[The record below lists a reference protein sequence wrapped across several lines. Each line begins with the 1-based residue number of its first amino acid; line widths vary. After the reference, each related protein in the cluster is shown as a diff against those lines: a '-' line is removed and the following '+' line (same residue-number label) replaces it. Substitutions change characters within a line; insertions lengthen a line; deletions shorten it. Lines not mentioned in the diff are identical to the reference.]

1 MNKKTLSER
10 DICTKF
16 ITPAIEKSGWN
27 KLTQLLEEVSFTDGK
42 IYVRGRLTA
51 RGIRKR
57 ADYIL
62 YYKPNIPIAIV
73 EAKDNKHSVRAG
85 IQQALDYA
93 KILDI
98 PCVFSSNGDGFIF
111 HDRTATD
118 GNVETELDIDSFP
131 TPEELWQK
139 YKKYKGIETPEAE
152 KVVAQDYYFD
162 GSGRSPRYYQQIAVN
177 RTVEAIAK
185 GQDRILLVMATGTGK
200 TYTAFQIIHRLWK
213 SGAKKRILFLADRN
227 ALIDQTR
234 RGDFKHFKDKMTVV
248 KHRMIDKSYEVYL
261 ALYQGLSGADEEANA
276 YKQFSPEFFDLIVID
291 ECHRGSAKED
301 SAWREILRYF
311 NKATHIGLTATPK
324 ETKEVSNIEYFGD
337 PIYTYSLKQGID
349 DGFLAPY
356 RVVRVNLNV
365 DTEGWRPEQGKTD
378 KEGNEVEDRI
388 YNRKDFDR
396 NLVIEERTQTVAR
409 KLTEFLKGY
418 DRFAKTIVFCTDID
432 HAERMRSAL
441 SNLNADLVAKYHKYI
456 MQITGDNDEGK
467 RELDNFINPEE
478 SYPVIA
484 TTSELMT
491 TGVDAQ
497 TCKVIVLDAEI
508 KSMTKFKQIVGRGTR
523 INEEFGKMY
532 FTILDFRNVT
542 DLFADKDFDGDPI
555 RVKPVSEDT
564 DLSGIVDEEENIDTP
579 IIDEES
585 GEEIEIEPEIRY
597 PEPQTPTD
605 KVREPREKVYVNG
618 VDVSVLISREM
629 YFDNNGKP
637 ITTSLKDHTKDLIKG
652 QYASL
657 DDFLNRWNNTDKKEI
672 IIKELED
679 QGILVEALR
688 DAVNRDLPAKSPG
701 KWYVYVIEC
710 EDGSLYKGMTTDLRN
725 RWRQHKNG
733 EGAEWTKKHQ
743 PIELI
748 HFESFNSESE
758 AVKREQYLKSGRGRI
773 WLQNQKALDNLN
785 GRQAGVDLFDLICHV
800 AFEQPPLTR
809 KERANNVKKRDYFT
823 KYGDQARKV
832 LESLLDKY
840 ADEGVTNIESMDILK
855 VKPLTDYGSAIEIV
869 NGIFGGKKK
878 YMEAVK
884 ELEQELYK
892 TGA

>member
-1 MNKKTLSER
+1 MIDKKRLTER

-16 ITPAIEKSGWN
+16 ITPALENAGWD
-27 KLTQLLEEVSFTDGK
+27 KLTQLMEEVTFTDGK
-42 IYVRGRLTA
+42 IYVRGKITA
-51 RGIRKR
+51 RGAHKR

-73 EAKDNKHSVRAG
+73 EVKDNNHSLRAG
-85 IQQALDYA
+85 LQQALEYA
-93 KILDI
+93 RILDI
-98 PCVFSSNGDGFIF
+98 PCVFSSNGDGFLF
-111 HDRTATD
+111 HNRTASE
-118 GNVETELDIDSFP
+118 GNMETELSIDHFP
-131 TPEELWQK
+131 SPEQLWQL
-139 YKKYKGIETPEAE
+139 YKKYKGIKTPEAE

-162 GSGRSPRYYQQIAVN
+162 SSGRSPRYYQQIAIN

-185 GQDRILLVMATGTGK
+185 GQNRILLVMATGTGK

-248 KHRMIDKSYEVYL
+248 KNRMIDKSYEVYL
-261 ALYQGLSGADEEANA
+261 ALYQGLSGADENANA
-276 YKQFSPEFFDLIVID
+276 YKQFSPEFFDLIVVD

-301 SAWREILRYF
+301 SAWREILHYF
-311 NKATHIGLTATPK
+311 HKATHIGLTATPK
-324 ETKEVSNIEYFGD
+324 ETKETSNTEYFGD
-337 PIYTYSLKQGID
+337 PVYTYSLKQGIN

-356 RVVRVNLNV
+356 RVIRITLNV

-378 KEGNEVEDRI
+378 KKGNLVEDRV

-432 HAERMRSAL
+432 HAERIRSAL
-441 SNLNADLVAKYHKYI
+441 ANLNADLVAQNYKYV

-467 RELDNFINPEE
+467 RELDNFISPEE
-478 SYPVIA
+478 TYPVIA

-508 KSMTKFKQIVGRGTR
+508 KSMTKFKQIIGRGTR
-523 INEEFGKMY
+523 INMDFAKMY

-564 DLSGIVDEEENIDTP
+564 DLTHIVDEESNDPTP
-579 IIDEES
+579 VIDEES
-585 GEEIEIEPEIRY
+585 GAELLIYLPLPES
-597 PEPQTPTD
+597 PLGQTHDPLPQ
-605 KVREPREKVYVNG
+605 PREKVYVNG
-618 VDVSVLISREM
+618 VDVSVLISREI
-629 YFDNNGKP
+629 YFDSNGKP
-637 ITTSLKDHTKDLIKG
+637 LTTSLKDHTREIVKG

-657 DDFLNRWNNTDKKEI
+657 NDFLNRWNNTDKKET
-672 IIKELED
+672 IIKELEE
-679 QGILVEALR
+679 QGVLVEALR
-688 DAVNRDLPAKSPG
+688 NAVNR
-701 KWYVYVIEC
+701 E
-710 EDGSLYKGMTTDLRN
+710 
-725 RWRQHKNG
+725 
-733 EGAEWTKKHQ
+733 
-743 PIELI
+743 
-748 HFESFNSESE
+748 
-758 AVKREQYLKSGRGRI
+758 
-773 WLQNQKALDNLN
+773 
-785 GRQAGVDLFDLICHV
+785 VDLFDLICHV
-800 AFEQPPLTR
+800 AFDQPPLTR
-809 KERANNVKKRDYFT
+809 KERANNVKKRNYFT
-823 KYGDQARKV
+823 QYSEQARKV

-855 VKPLTDYGSAIEIV
+855 VKPLTDYGSPLEIINRFGSKARYLEAI
-869 NGIFGGKKK
+869 
-878 YMEAVK
+878 K
-884 ELEQELYK
+884 ELEKELYK
-892 TGA
+892 REA